1 MAIIYTYPLKATP
14 ILTDSV
20 VITDSADDNKTK
32 ITSLQALFTAGLP
45 GTGTVTSVKLDFD
58 STNGTDTGLRLW
70 DGGAFIDTSQTIT
83 TTGSFE
89 VGGVL
94 FKTHGGTGHNA
105 YSVGNILYD
114 NGHPTRLE
122 QLSIGLPGEVLT
134 VNGGGTL
141 PEWVAPGTGTV
152 TNVGATNAIGAG
164 IEFKSNPGA
173 GITTTGT
180 LDLSYSGSFGD
191 ILYADTPTSLAKL
204 PAGIQGQVLSMD
216 LSIPLIPTPYWKD
229 PLAVS
234 NQSIIPAISKDTLS
248 FDFVGAGVVATSAVP
263 GKVTVTIPGGG
274 GGGGGNMAFSP
285 VNVAACEQMM
295 NMNQAIL
302 YLTIAEHDMTISK
315 CTVWGAADGPIG
327 NIEVGVWRWNAG
339 WGTGAIMG
347 GSPNTLCGYGPTDLS
362 MIPFEPGNLTVTAGE
377 WLIVGLVDNSEEA
390 TWFSV
395 STHGQNNRM
404 FGQVDIASFPG
415 ILPENTPDL
424 EEEGW
429 FQSDQRFA
437 LTLWAEGEGGE
448 GLKEDGGGK

>member
-1 MAIIYTYPLKATP
+1 MAIIYTYPLKVTP
-14 ILTDSV
+14 IMTDSV

-32 ITSLQALFTAGLP
+32 ITSLQSLAAIITIP
-45 GTGTVTSVKLDFD
+45 GTGTVKSVTLDFD
-58 STNGTDTGLRLW
+58 SANGTDTGLRLW

-83 TTGSFE
+83 NTGSFE

-94 FKTHGGTGHNA
+94 FKTHGGTGQNA
-105 YSVGNILYD
+105 YSIGDILFDGGNA
-114 NGHPTRLE
+114 TRLE
-122 QLSIGLPGEVLT
+122 TLSIGLPGEVLT

-141 PEWVAPGTGTV
+141 PEWAPAGGGGGGV
-152 TNVGATNAIGAG
+152 TSVSTTTSSGVGLSILAAPNPIIGAG
-164 IEFKSNPGA
+164 NIDLSFAGAAGDMIYALDATTLKLLGA
-173 GITTTGT
+173 GGVPTG
-180 LDLSYSGSFGD
+180 Y
-191 ILYADTPTSLAKL
+191 
-204 PAGIQGQVLSMD
+204 VLSMAGGF
-216 LSIPLIPTPYWKD
+216 PAWKSKMTVQD
-229 PLAVS
+229 EGVLVS
-234 NQSIIPAISKDTLS
+234 DNFQLM
-248 FDFVGAGVVATSAVP
+248 DFTGAGVTVTTPVP
-263 GKVTVTIPGGG
+263 GSVKVDIPGGG

-448 GLKEDGGGK
+448 GLKEDGGGKQ